1 VPDLPPEVLAHYER
15 DSEERI
21 RLTAGHG
28 VLEFLRTQELLA
40 RCLPPPPARILD
52 VGGAAGI
59 HALPLAARGYDVDV
73 VDPVD
78 LHVRQARDASAASP
92 APLRS
97 AEVGDARALTAA
109 DGTIDA
115 VLELGP
121 LYHLVERAERLAALR
136 EARRVLR
143 PGGVVAAAIIS
154 RFASTADGLRF
165 GLLDE
170 PGFEEVVERDL
181 REGAH
186 LVPEHRPELFTT
198 THFHWPDEACGELR
212 DAGFADVAAFAIEG
226 IAPWVTDVPAWLG
239 EPARRERLLA
249 AIRRVESVPALLAA
263 SPHVLVVGRAP

>member
-1 VPDLPPEVLAHYER
+1 VPDLPPEVLAHDER

-52 VGGAAGI
+52 VVGAA
-59 HALPLAARGYDVDV
+59 
-73 VDPVD
+73 
-78 LHVRQARDASAASP
+78 
-92 APLRS
+92 
-97 AEVGDARALTAA
+97 
-109 DGTIDA
+109 GTIDA

-121 LYHLVERAERLAALR
+121 LYHLVERGERLAALR

-170 PGFEEVVERDL
+170 PGFDEVVEGDL

-198 THFHWPDEACGELR
+198 THFHWPTSGRPEKG
-212 DAGFADVAAFAIEG
+212 GG
-226 IAPWVTDVPAWLG
+226 
-239 EPARRERLLA
+239 
-249 AIRRVESVPALLAA
+249 RRVDSRRPPDASLDFAA
-263 SPHVLVVGRAP
+263 